1 MLHTFMTTQP
11 FKLHFTDT
19 EQYFLRPPGLLSVTF
34 TDTRQSISGV
44 DPPHHGKIA
53 LIYPQILNQRL
64 SPVRSAEEVFALVDC
79 HSEVDVDIWTATMAS
94 TSFQLDEKVANL
106 RYRRGPGQPLSS
118 SLARRV
124 RVPASSSISSSIRFV
139 EYVDIGALT
148 YLKAPGPSCGAE
160 GRWRNV
166 ALTGSASV

>member
-19 EQYFLRPPGLLSVTF
+19 EQYFLRPPGLLSGTF
-34 TDTRQSISGV
+34 MVRHLFQIHTSPSQTCCYLSTDSRPTTV
-44 DPPHHGKIA
+44 A
-53 LIYPQILNQRL
+53 
-64 SPVRSAEEVFALVDC
+64 VRSAMDVFVLVDC
-79 HSEVDVDIWTATMAS
+79 HSEADVDIWTATMAS
-94 TSFQLDEKVANL
+94 TSSHLDEKVAVL
-106 RYRRGPGQPLSS
+106 HYRHGPG
-118 SLARRV
+118 RV
-124 RVPASSSISSSIRFV
+124 RVSLFFYLFFHSFV
-139 EYVDIGALT
+139 DYVHIDTST